1 MMITKDNHNM
11 SKPEPTF
18 SFGTLEVNERI
29 IDLFNHQ
36 LILLA
41 NTRQAIKENSNMDV
55 AIHALIYSA
64 ICSGESLSLLAKRT
78 HFRDCYI
85 LGRTF
90 FETLLNVVFILSKG
104 QDTTIRAHRHA
115 TQKTY
120 RNLTRE
126 LEIGSIKI
134 SISIPELKEPDT
146 ELEIALKEFTG
157 KKGREITSWTEESVT
172 ERIKSI
178 EQKYGSKI
186 AGDFQFALF
195 GIYRNAS
202 ELIHGTLFGALFSIG
217 YTERATFFS
226 SQEDYDQFRRSHISM
241 ILLLLSGV
249 IAATIEILAQE
260 IEIVE
265 IAQESKNLIDAAVKQ
280 YGEMLESKRD
290 NIGD

>member
-1 MMITKDNHNM
+1 M
-11 SKPEPTF
+11 SKPAPAF
-18 SFGTLEVNERI
+18 SFGTPEVNERI

-41 NTRQAIKENSNMDV
+41 NTRQAVKENANMDV

-85 LGRTF
+85 LGRTL
-90 FETLLNVVFILSKG
+90 FETLLNAAFILSKG
-104 QDTTIRAHRHA
+104 QGAAIRAHRHA

-126 LEIGSIKI
+126 LEIGGMKI
-134 SISIPELKEPDT
+134 SLSVPELKEPAT
-146 ELEIALKEFTG
+146 ELKIALEEFTG
-157 KKGREITSWTEESVT
+157 KKGREITSWTEESIS
-172 ERIKSI
+172 ERIKFI
-178 EQKYGSKI
+178 REKYGSNV
-186 AGDFQFALF
+186 AGNFQFALF

-202 ELIHGTLFGALFSIG
+202 ELVHGTLFGALFSIG
-217 YTERATFFS
+217 YTERATFFP
-226 SQEDYDQFRRSHISM
+226 SQEDYDQFRRGHISM
-241 ILLLLSGV
+241 VLLLLSGV

-280 YGEMLESKRD
+280 YGVMLEREQC
-290 NIGD
+290 